1 MKLLKK
7 IEDIK
12 FTRDFTGQLN
22 HFKGVVSEPLVMAS
36 AAGWYI
42 GTVCKDDEMPD
53 LVQPYDRWTGYMTK
67 EQAND
72 TLKEEWFI
80 Y

>member
-12 FTRDFTGQLN
+12 FTRDFCDIP
-22 HFKGVVSEPLVMAS
+22 HFEGVVSEPLVMAS

-67 EQAND
+67 EQAIE

>member
-1 MKLLKK
+1 
-7 IEDIK
+7 
-12 FTRDFTGQLN
+12 
-22 HFKGVVSEPLVMAS
+22 MAS

-67 EQAND
+67 EQAID